1 MFNVISSTPIPQDGP
16 HLSMEEFTDHGDNSN
31 NISEDSSIQGGIF
44 YDLKHIWL
52 VKGSELEVRYLGTGR
67 KVGSWKFGGTL
78 RDQSIRITAVE
89 EVKRGHGK
97 LSFLLVAL
105 YYPSSGS
112 TLCVFD
118 SFGSKIL
125 RTIEIEEQVTKLHI
139 LDSGCEVSLI
149 PDSSPLRYFQG
160 VVAVG
165 TLGGNVFLLDLYKE
179 VCECANEYLDSS
191 FRDQESPCKMTLLKK
206 DKLGKIKKYIE
217 RAVAND
223 EHLAIHLNVVENPL
237 TEHFTLKGED
247 GEDRVHVNRSELEV
261 SALFYSPQ
269 TASLLIGYNFG
280 AFQMWDLR
288 TFNLCYT
295 SPICEGNTPITHFSI
310 QEPADDPKAYCYIWV
325 SFSHNLLYSS
335 RLPFAVM
342 YSFYFDN
349 KKLVEGYGNL
359 YENFQHCSLRLQIDL
374 DDTQLTTCKSLVKGG
389 ICLGFQSITKRT
401 SAKDLSSL
409 ALCLISWLVWDDN
422 REINTSVLVFDLN
435 QWYKEQM
442 PRVPNWSHCSNY
454 MIKSGVNGRSFDVKM
469 DTKSL
474 RQFMGIQKLE
484 EYFCPTSLSFDLWSL
499 TPGAILKIH
508 NKGIQRM
515 FLDEIVSSRHLAL
528 IKPENYSE
536 RIVTLGLVPLFC
548 EVIPN
553 NGLDVDYER
562 EILMNVVLEQ
572 KLLGWLCQTASK
584 LVNDSFKASGLSIYN
599 ILKWAFQRAVGLK
612 NALYNYC
619 IPLFDHSGMQLDEN
633 TLTLISSGND
643 QIRNLCSFYKFVSG
657 KLMQFVPDQD
667 GLLDEQKLLE
677 NMVVYFEV
685 VLWMSNVGLLPERQL
700 RGIANSVL
708 NAPYLIQELTE
719 YYNKKRAQLQLSCG
733 GTFVEKDCL
742 LFIDNMINNMAGAE
756 ILRQQWQEDG
766 GSGLYPPPSL
776 QSVLRTYLIEGP
788 DLVTKHSLVT
798 YILLDIAA
806 SVDEHNKIIKL
817 LLKFPQIF
825 ALPLSN
831 IKLIQS
837 FWHLDHDHYET
848 ALDSILDPCVLL
860 EDLQQWHHSV
870 IMRSLLMQDQST
882 LALRYW
888 QIRKPCIQNEKD
900 LLTVISLLISRN
912 MLDEAFKF
920 QLQYKGLNE
929 YALLEQIFNECNKN
943 GMLHSLLYRKLSTD
957 EERAFLKYLQN
968 TKTPRC
974 EDLQVFYYF
983 LRSRFLEAFDSY
995 FLTRRKQPDT
1005 QGMLGQREGSTADN
1019 VVKMFKNLMPDVN
1032 RRLMDLVRKERTSL
1046 WKEVP
1051 RPTPFSVFVH
1061 SARDRVK
1068 YKSSVYFAALSKAKQ
1083 TFNETME
1090 TPELT
1095 TEDTPFLRTP
1105 TAFRS
1110 RTVLETSIL
1119 KSEIIEQNSE
1129 IKYGPSPAKRLRLS
1143 ARASKTSPLQARNI
1157 PLNAKEPKFSTPI
1170 VQRKR
1175 QSLEDGKIS
1184 EVIPQ
1189 SILKSRS
1196 VLDDSIFNENI
1207 TVNTSMQAE
1216 YENSIRKSRLGLMH
1230 RKSVRTPVKSHVKF
1244 DDLRYSG
1251 SSTERSSS
1259 VSVSPSCFHTS
1270 KQLAA
1275 SIDSITNDV
1284 QFEDDSNKSKLNE
1297 FQESFAAKSMSV
1309 IKSTLDYVTQGK
1321 ENSSAE
1327 HSSVIVENKR
1337 DEIDQITNPRESSA
1351 NSTSFQSPK
1360 SRKSYKRSLAKSP
1373 TTVLSSP
1380 RLARKLTTSS
1390 NNDDT
1395 SKKSQSDS
1403 LLSLSPVGVQKT
1415 RGRKSLSR
1423 AVLEHNTFLHVQ
1435 EYPNTD
1441 LNITHKSVFSSAE
1454 STATESDIEM
1464 ESDISFSSF
1473 TWKKFDDSCLEMMS
1487 EKTEVGE
1494 SESVRSSAAGESS
1507 YVETPEFFEHG
1518 LQEKHVEK
1526 TETFLIT
1533 ENVTSDTSED
1543 NIKDIS
1549 CESLQNLPSPKPSQK
1564 SSDDESPSQLEA
1576 DLSLVDGEN
1585 INIYNDL
1592 SSGSEDAKQV
1602 RQQLNTGDEENT
1614 FSGSFN
1620 YGVQDK
1626 DDNEYAFILE
1636 ESSNESPNGS
1646 DYNSD
1651 VSDVLNVG
1659 IIGNENSCHSQH
1671 NDYKPTDKPEQDL
1684 QPSKPTE
1691 VNDQESLRL
1700 ENDEKMDVSVFAVE
1714 ENIACADDEQV
1725 LNTEAS
1731 KAISDG
1737 VKTEANDL
1745 TKQPEVSQRPQS
1757 QNFTTVEVEN
1767 VQISDNL
1774 TTNETQSE
1782 IALNQTGEI
1791 YEALQNTLDRSL
1803 EEGVSPAAEKRSI
1816 SLQCTIAL
1824 QGQSRPTEICNEDS
1838 LTSDEKP
1845 LDSDGNLARS
1855 DETES
1860 ADSSSPNVSLMI
1872 RTVKKT
1878 YHHKRGVDVDSTPRL
1893 ATELTQRT
1901 YTRKVAGVMDDSK
1914 PSKDLS
1920 PEALSRGIE
1929 ATIGDTDAQIS
1940 DSMEHQV
1947 DSLKMPSKAGLKSA
1961 DVHSTPKLTTELTR
1975 RTYSRKAMLSKV
1987 CDDSKPNTQSPNDD
2001 GAYTGEILKHQSDN
2015 VGSSTAIV
2023 GTSQGQNCKDDRDV
2037 TETKVTADDAIVVT
2051 ETRESL
2057 SISKISTEPV
2067 EKDDSRVHENLAEES
2082 QNTRF
2087 EGVRMTRTRRA
2098 LSVQESDTSR
2108 ESFSNLK
2115 TDVSMARTGSE
2126 SNIGVGSLAI
2136 YARLASKTTK
2146 GKAASSKTGESQ
2158 LRVDKSKKRGRSSSV
2173 DQPSS
2178 SATKRSTRSSND
2190 LDDLALGWGHRR
2202 TGSKLKL
2209 NSVGEASATSIES
2222 PKKVAKSKS
2231 KASSHLG
2238 DYTTSRVL
2246 TRSQANVLE
2255 AINSDVDNKIQ
2266 VDDLDPL
2273 HLLDK
2278 SEFTGNPDPEEAKVY
2293 DTSPNLDT
2301 YTRKGRSASVT
2312 SDTASTTPKFSTKNL
2327 SLSGIKTRLRRRSAD
2342 TLSVTSEKSNNSFD
2356 TNQSDDESAP
2366 GGAMTLRSRTRA
2378 GSVSSTKSES
2388 SDKSRVLS
2396 RSTRTRKLQ
2405 SAKRDLP
2412 EIEEEN
2418 VVERSAR
2425 SPEAITKKRGRK

>member
-16 HLSMEEFTDHGDNSN
+16 HLSIEEFTDQSDNSN
-31 NISEDSSIQGGIF
+31 NVLEDSSIQQGIF
-44 YDLKHIWL
+44 SDLKHIWL

-67 KVGSWKFGGTL
+67 KVGSWKFGGAL
-78 RDQSIRITAVE
+78 RDQNIRITAVE
-89 EVKRGHGK
+89 ELKRGHGK

-105 YYPSSGS
+105 CHPSSGS

-125 RTIEIEEQVTKLHI
+125 RSVEMEEQVTKLHI
-139 LDSGCEVSLI
+139 LDSGCEMSLI
-149 PDSSPLRYFQG
+149 PDSSPLKYFHG
-160 VVAVG
+160 VAAVG

-179 VCECANEYLDSS
+179 VCERANECLNNS
-191 FRDQESPCKMTLLKK
+191 FRDQVNSGKMTLLKK

-247 GEDRVHVNRSELEV
+247 GEDRVHVDRSELEV

-288 TFNLCYT
+288 KLNLCYT
-295 SPICEGNTPITHFSI
+295 SPICEGNIPVTHFSI

-349 KKLVEGYGNL
+349 KKLIEGYGNL
-359 YENFQHCSLRLQIDL
+359 YENFQHCSVRLEIEL
-374 DDTQLTTCKSLVKGG
+374 GDTQLTTCKSPVKGG

-401 SAKDLSSL
+401 SAKDFSSL
-409 ALCLISWLVWDDN
+409 ALCLISWLVWDES
-422 REINTSVLVFDLN
+422 REINTCVLVFDLN

-442 PRVPNWSHCSNY
+442 PRVPNWLHCSNY
-454 MIKSGVNGRSFDVKM
+454 MTKSSVSGRSFDVKM

-474 RQFMGIQKLE
+474 RQFMGIQRLE

-536 RIVTLGLVPLFC
+536 RIVALGLVPLFC
-548 EVIPN
+548 EVLPN
-553 NGLDVDYER
+553 NSLDVDYER

-612 NALYNYC
+612 NALYKYC
-619 IPLFDHSGMQLDEN
+619 MPLFDHSGMQLDEN
-633 TLTLISSGND
+633 TLNLISSGND
-643 QIRNLCSFYKFVSG
+643 QIRNLCSFYKFVSE

-667 GLLDEQKLLE
+667 SLLDEQKLLE
-677 NMVVYFEV
+677 NIVVYFEV
-685 VLWMSNVGLLPERQL
+685 VLWMSNVGLLPERQS
-700 RGIANSVL
+700 RGIVNSVL
-708 NAPYLIQELTE
+708 NAPYLVQELTE
-719 YYNKKRAQLQLSCG
+719 YYNKKRVQLQLSCG

-756 ILRQQWQEDG
+756 TLRQQWQEDG

-776 QSVLRTYLIEGP
+776 QSVLRTYLVDGP

-817 LLKFPQIF
+817 LLKFPQIV
-825 ALPLSN
+825 AVPLSN

-870 IMRSLLMQDQST
+870 MMRSLLMQDQST

-995 FLTRRKQPDT
+995 SVARRREPDT

-1019 VVKMFKNLMPDVN
+1019 IVKMFKSLMPDVN
-1032 RRLMDLVRKERTSL
+1032 RRLMDLVQKERASL

-1090 TPELT
+1090 TSELT

-1105 TAFRS
+1105 IAFKS
-1110 RTVLETSIL
+1110 RTVLETSVL

-1129 IKYGPSPAKRLRLS
+1129 IEYCPSPAKRLRLS
-1143 ARASKTSPLQARNI
+1143 GRPSKTSPLQPRNI
-1157 PLNAKEPKFSTPI
+1157 PLNTKEPHFSTPI
-1170 VQRKR
+1170 VKRKR
-1175 QSLEDGKIS
+1175 QSLDDGKIS

-1196 VLDDSIFNENI
+1196 VLDDSIFNEN
-1207 TVNTSMQAE
+1207 TSVNTSMQAE

-1230 RKSVRTPVKSHVKF
+1230 RKSVRTPLKSHVKF
-1244 DDLRYSG
+1244 DDLRYSS
-1251 SSTERSSS
+1251 SSTEHSSS
-1259 VSVSPSCFHTS
+1259 VTVSPSCSRTS
-1270 KQLAA
+1270 KQLTA
-1275 SIDSITNDV
+1275 SIDSSNDEV
-1284 QFEDDSNKSKLNE
+1284 QFEDVSNMSKLNE
-1297 FQESFAAKSMSV
+1297 FQKSPTVKSMSV

-1321 ENSSAE
+1321 EDSLAE

-1337 DEIDQITNPRESSA
+1337 DDIDQKTNAEESSP
-1351 NSTSFQSPK
+1351 NPTTFQSPR
-1360 SRKSYKRSLAKSP
+1360 SRKSYKRSLTKNP
-1373 TTVLSSP
+1373 TTVLASSK
-1380 RLARKLTTSS
+1380 LAKKLTISSTDGPSKTSP
-1390 NNDDT
+1390 
-1395 SKKSQSDS
+1395 SDS
-1403 LLSLSPVGVQKT
+1403 LLSPSPAAVQKT

-1423 AVLEHNTFLHVQ
+1423 AVLEHNTFLNLR
-1435 EYPNTD
+1435 ENPNAD
-1441 LNITHKSVFSSAE
+1441 LNITDKSAFSCTD

-1464 ESDISFSSF
+1464 KSDISFSSF
-1473 TWKKFDDSCLEMMS
+1473 TWKKFDDSCLEVTS

-1494 SESVRSSAAGESS
+1494 SERESS
-1507 YVETPEFFEHG
+1507 RVEIPELFEHG
-1518 LQEKHVEK
+1518 RQEKHVEK
-1526 TETFLIT
+1526 TEASFIS
-1533 ENVTSDTSED
+1533 ENVASGTNED
-1543 NIKDIS
+1543 NIEDAP
-1549 CESLQNLPSPKPSQK
+1549 CESSQNLPSPKSSLK
-1564 SSDDESPSQLEA
+1564 SSDDESPSRLEA
-1576 DLSLVDGEN
+1576 DSSLADGET

-1592 SSGSEDAKQV
+1592 SSGSEDAKQI

-1614 FSGSFN
+1614 FGDSFN
-1620 YGVQDK
+1620 YSVQDK
-1626 DDNEYAFILE
+1626 DDNAYALILE
-1636 ESSNESPNGS
+1636 DSSNESQNGS

-1659 IIGNENSCHSQH
+1659 VIGSENSSHSQH
-1671 NDYKPTDKPEQDL
+1671 YDYSPTDIPEQDP
-1684 QPSKPTE
+1684 QPSKSTE
-1691 VNDQESLRL
+1691 VTEQERPHH
-1700 ENDEKMDVSVFAVE
+1700 EDDEATNALAFTVE
-1714 ENIACADDEQV
+1714 KNIACADDEQV
-1725 LNTEAS
+1725 SGTDS
-1731 KAISDG
+1731 SRVVSDG
-1737 VKTEANDL
+1737 VTTEGHNL
-1745 TKQPEVSQRPQS
+1745 TKQSEVSQGLQS
-1757 QNFTTVEVEN
+1757 QNFTTAEVEN
-1767 VQISDNL
+1767 VQISDDL
-1774 TTNETQSE
+1774 TMDETQSE
-1782 IALNQTGEI
+1782 GASNQTDEI
-1791 YEALQNTLDRSL
+1791 HEASHKTLESSL
-1803 EEGVSPAAEKRSI
+1803 RERLSPATEKRSI

-1824 QGQSRPTEICNEDS
+1824 KGQSRPTEINEEGEDS
-1838 LTSDEKP
+1838 LTS
-1845 LDSDGNLARS
+1845 SNSQGNLAAS
-1855 DETES
+1855 DETEN
-1860 ADSSSPNVSLMI
+1860 ADSSSPNVPLMV

-1878 YHHKRGVDVDSTPRL
+1878 YHYKRGVDVDSTPKL
-1893 ATELTQRT
+1893 TTGLTQRT
-1901 YTRKVAGVMDDSK
+1901 YTRKVAGSRLMDDIKS
-1914 PSKDLS
+1914 SRDLS
-1920 PEALSRGIE
+1920 PEELSKGTE
-1929 ATIGDTDAQIS
+1929 ATKGDTDAQIN
-1940 DSMEHQV
+1940 DSEERQV
-1947 DSLKMPSKAGLKSA
+1947 DSLEIPSKTGLKSA
-1961 DVHSTPKLTTELTR
+1961 NVQSTPKLATELTR
-1975 RTYSRKAMLSKV
+1975 RTYSRKATSSKV
-1987 CDDSKPNTQSPNDD
+1987 
-2001 GAYTGEILKHQSDN
+2001 SDN
-2015 VGSSTAIV
+2015 FKPITGDILEDQSNIVGSGTAIV
-2023 GTSQGQNCKDDRDV
+2023 GASQEQNCGEHEDV
-2037 TETKVTADDAIVVT
+2037 TETKPTADETVDDTIVAT

-2057 SISKISTEPV
+2057 SILKIGADPV
-2067 EKDDSRVHENLAEES
+2067 EKDGSRINEKLAEES
-2082 QNTRF
+2082 QITRL

-2098 LSVQESDTSR
+2098 LSVQESGTPK
-2108 ESFSNLK
+2108 ESLSNLK
-2115 TDVSMARTGSE
+2115 TDINEAGIGSE
-2126 SNIGVGSLAI
+2126 PNVGVGSLAI

-2146 GKAASSKTGESQ
+2146 SKTASSKTAEPQ
-2158 LRVDKSKKRGRSSSV
+2158 LRVAKSKKRGRSSSV

-2190 LDDLALGWGHRR
+2190 LDDLTLGWAHRKA
-2202 TGSKLKL
+2202 GSKLKL
-2209 NSVGEASATSIES
+2209 NSIEEASAASTES
-2222 PKKVAKSKS
+2222 PRKIAKGKS
-2231 KASSHLG
+2231 KASGHFG
-2238 DYTTSRVL
+2238 DYNTTRVL

-2255 AINSDVDNKIQ
+2255 AVNSEIDNKIR

-2293 DTSPNLDT
+2293 DTSPSLDT
-2301 YTRKGRSASVT
+2301 YSRKERSASVT
-2312 SDTASTTPKFSTKNL
+2312 SDAVLTTPKSSTRNL
-2327 SLSGIKTRLRRRSAD
+2327 SLSGIKTRLRRRSVD
-2342 TLSVTSEKSNNSFD
+2342 TISVTSEKSNNSLD
-2356 TNQSDDESAP
+2356 TNQSEDESAP
-2366 GGAMTLRSRTRA
+2366 GGTMTLRSRTRA

-2388 SDKSRVLS
+2388 SEKSRAPS
-2396 RSTRTRKLQ
+2396 RSVRARKLQ
-2405 SAKRDLP
+2405 SVKRDLP

-2418 VVERSAR
+2418 VVEKNMRN
-2425 SPEAITKKRGRK
+2425 PEATTKKRGRK